1 MGFLDPSVGRNFP
14 AIVCVPLWQISLVP
28 LQDVPVRTAPRI
40 AAAAALLWQL
50 AVGAVLAHAKP
61 PSAPATGQ
69 VAASVWAAEQ
79 SDLCAA
85 ALRVADR
92 RYHLPPALL
101 VSIARAESGRPIT
114 SFTDIRPWPWT
125 IDADGSGLFLDSKA
139 AAIAWLRQQALH
151 HSFVDVGCMQVDLHY
166 HPDAFNTLEEALDP
180 IANADYAARL
190 LLDLY
195 RGEAGG
201 SWDIA
206 VGLYHSHTSLLAAEY
221 RDRVALIGADVLH
234 GILKGVPLYVRA
246 VRQGT
251 LRLPLGGGKVALIN
265 VHRQPARRSRH
276 PFTTCQIE
284 QVLGPYLNEAQ
295 RNAACVA
302 AAR

>member
-1 MGFLDPSVGRNFP
+1 LRG
-14 AIVCVPLWQISLVP
+14 
-28 LQDVPVRTAPRI
+28 API
-40 AAAAALLWQL
+40 AAAAVLLWLFVVRAGL
-50 AVGAVLAHAKP
+50 AYAES
-61 PSAPATGQ
+61 PSAPATDR
-69 VAASVWAAEQ
+69 VVASVWAAQQ
-79 SDLCAA
+79 SDLCAV
-85 ALRVADR
+85 ALRQAER

-101 VSIARAESGRPIT
+101 VSIARAESGRPIA
-114 SFTDIRPWPWT
+114 SLADIRPWPWT
-125 IDADGSGLFLDSKA
+125 IDADGNGLFLDSKA

-151 HSFVDVGCMQVDLHY
+151 HRFVDVGCMQVDLHY

-265 VHRQPARRSRH
+265 VHRQPTRWSRH

-284 QVLGPYLNEAQ
+284 QILAPYLNDARRSAVCLEAT
-295 RNAACVA
+295 R
-302 AAR
+302 